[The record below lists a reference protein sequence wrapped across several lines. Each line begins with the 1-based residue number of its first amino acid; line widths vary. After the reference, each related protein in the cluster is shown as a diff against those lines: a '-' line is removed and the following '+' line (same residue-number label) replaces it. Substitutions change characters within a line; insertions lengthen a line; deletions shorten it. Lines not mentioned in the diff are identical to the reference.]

1 MQTVVGTAMQRKL
14 CFFVKGDSLSVAKY
28 FEMLPYVHADTQ
40 MAKLPPNALLG
51 KVPQH
56 GKPSAQPSAPPMT
69 GIVCKSPIPRPRDS
83 SLLLV
88 YPPGSIAV
96 ETQATPLQLSEGHIA
111 ALYITCHRRLSLLS
125 IFNMSKRPT
134 DHLEPAAK
142 KRGNDRQLTKDD
154 PSDEDEVRK
163 LLLGQYYYVA
173 SYAT

>member
-1 MQTVVGTAMQRKL
+1 
-14 CFFVKGDSLSVAKY
+14 
-28 FEMLPYVHADTQ
+28 MLPYVHADTQ

-88 YPPGSIAV
+88 YPLGSIAV
-96 ETQATPLQLSEGHIA
+96 ETQGTPLQLSEGHIA